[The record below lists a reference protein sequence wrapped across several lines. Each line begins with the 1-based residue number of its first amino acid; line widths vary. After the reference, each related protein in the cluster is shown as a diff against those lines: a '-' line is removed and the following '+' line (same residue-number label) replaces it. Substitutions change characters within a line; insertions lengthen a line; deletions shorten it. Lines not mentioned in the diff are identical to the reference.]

1 MKTTQLILVLA
12 CVLSQAVPAD
22 AKSFGTALKNNEIKF
37 DLKATEGP
45 RRVLLKIKN
54 LLKKEQEVNIE
65 AGRFF
70 YTDGNIQPF
79 VISQNIIVMLD
90 AGEETEVPIGGFCGN
105 SSWGCPKLNQK
116 FSKTN
121 LGPEN
126 LCKTLEMMNNK
137 RIVDERLYQSVIWFY
152 TNNHQIG
159 SVYSSNSD
167 SLTNLS
173 VMRFICKNEN
183 IKPAQ
188 YRIKY
193 KPAASGDDMEF
204 SGVPDVIEGALQ
216 FNLQQASNVSLKV
229 CDKDGKSVEVLG
241 VYLNQTEGEI
251 EIPLSIDVSKFP
263 LGSYTVKAVDDFGQE
278 LAHKDIQ
285 VM

>member
-1 MKTTQLILVLA
+1 
-12 CVLSQAVPAD
+12 
-22 AKSFGTALKNNEIKF
+22 
-37 DLKATEGP
+37 
-45 RRVLLKIKN
+45 
-54 LLKKEQEVNIE
+54 
-65 AGRFF
+65 
-70 YTDGNIQPF
+70 
-79 VISQNIIVMLD
+79 MLD
-90 AGEETEVPIGGFCGN
+90 PGEEAEVPIRGFCGN
-105 SSWGCPKLNQK
+105 SAWGCPTLHQK

-137 RIVDERLYQSVIWFY
+137 RIVDECLYQQVIWFY
-152 TNNHQIG
+152 TNHHQIG
-159 SVYSSNSD
+159 SVFSNNSD

-204 SGVPDVIEGALQ
+204 SGIPDVIEGSLQ
-216 FNLQQASNVSLKV
+216 FNLEQVSNVSLKV

-241 VYLNQTEGEI
+241 FYLNQTEGEI
-251 EIPLSIDVSKFP
+251 EIPLMIDVSKFP
-263 LGSYTVKAVDDFGQE
+263 LGNYTVKAVDDFGHE

>member
-1 MKTTQLILVLA
+1 MKTQQLILILT
-12 CVLSQAVPAD
+12 CVLSQVLPTE
-22 AKSFGTALKNNEIKF
+22 AKSFGSALKDNEIKYE
-37 DLKATEGP
+37 LKAVNGP

-54 LLKKEQEVNIE
+54 LLKKEQEVNVE

-90 AGEETEVPIGGFCGN
+90 PGEDVEVPIRGYCGN
-105 SSWGCPKLNQK
+105 SSWGSPELNQK

-137 RIVDERLYQSVIWFY
+137 RIVDECLYQSVIWFY

-159 SVYSSNSD
+159 SVFSNNSD
-167 SLTNLS
+167 SLTNLN
-173 VMRFICKNEN
+173 VMRFICNNEN

-193 KPAASGDDMEF
+193 KPSTSGDDMEF
-204 SGVPDVIEGALQ
+204 SGIPDVIEGSLQ

-229 CDKDGKSVEVLG
+229 FDKDGKSIEVLG
-241 VYLNQTEGEI
+241 IYLNQTEGEI
-251 EIPLSIDVSKFP
+251 EIPLTIDVSKFP
-263 LGSYTVKAVDDFGQE
+263 LGNYTVKAVDDFGQE